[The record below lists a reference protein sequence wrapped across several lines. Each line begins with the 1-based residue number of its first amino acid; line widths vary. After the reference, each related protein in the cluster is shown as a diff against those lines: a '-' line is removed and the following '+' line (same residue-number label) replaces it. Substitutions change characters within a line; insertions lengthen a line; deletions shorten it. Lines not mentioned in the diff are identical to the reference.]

1 MKSLKTLAWVLM
13 LAGLALL
20 TGLVAW
26 RGFGEISAIIA
37 RGGWAM
43 LLLSLFVVPQC
54 AVFAVA
60 WQLLFPPGRAP
71 GFIRAFFAT
80 AVGIYANSLLPVA
93 EIGGEIIKARIAMKG
108 GVSGADAGASVVLDK
123 TVQTITLV
131 AWAIVGILT
140 LLALKASGPTVYAGI
155 AVVAALTVGVAGF
168 IVVQHKGLFGGL
180 AGAGAGVGARLT
192 GSETWVRLAGSARA
206 LDEAIR
212 ELYRHKARIAGS
224 CFIRLAGRVI
234 LVGEIWLA
242 AQLVGHPIG
251 MLEAV
256 ALRSLGLTI
265 RSAAFLVPGG
275 YGVQEGGYVAIGA
288 LIGVPVEIALVLSLA
303 SRIRDIVVGVPAL
316 AIWQLSEGR
325 GLRKR
330 PVTSGT
336 SRATGGDN

>member
-26 RGFGEISAIIA
+26 RGFGEISGIIA

-60 WQLLFPPGRAP
+60 WQLLFPPGHAP
-71 GFIRAFFAT
+71 GFVRAFFAT

-108 GVSGADAGASVVLDK
+108 GTSGADAGASVVLDK

-131 AWAIVGILT
+131 VWAIVGILT

-168 IVVQHKGLFGGL
+168 IVVQHKGLFGGM
-180 AGAGAGVGARLT
+180 AGVGARLT

-212 ELYRHKARIAGS
+212 ELYRHRWRIAGS
-224 CFIRLAGRVI
+224 CVIRLFGRVI

-242 AQLVGHPIG
+242 AQLIGHPIG
-251 MLEAV
+251 VLEAV

-303 SRIRDIVVGVPAL
+303 SRIRDIIVGVPAL

-330 PVTSGT
+330 GGAATSGT
-336 SRATGGDN
+336 SRATGADS

>member
-71 GFIRAFFAT
+71 GFVRAFFAT

-168 IVVQHKGLFGGL
+168 IVVQHKGLFGGM
-180 AGAGAGVGARLT
+180 AGVGARLT

-212 ELYRHKARIAGS
+212 GLYRHRARIAGS
-224 CFIRLAGRVI
+224 CIIRLAGRVI

-242 AQLVGHPIG
+242 AQLIGHPIG
-251 MLEAV
+251 VLEAV

-330 PVTSGT
+330 RGTATSGT

>member
-26 RGFGEISAIIA
+26 HGFGEVSAIIA

-71 GFIRAFFAT
+71 GFARAFYAT
-80 AVGIYANSLLPVA
+80 GVGIYANSLLPVA
-93 EIGGEIIKARIAMKG
+93 EIGGEVIKARIAMKG
-108 GVSGADAGASVVLDK
+108 GASGADAGASVVLDK

-140 LLALKASGPTVYAGI
+140 LLALKAGGPTVYAGI

-168 IVVQHKGLFGGL
+168 IVVQHKGMFGGM
-180 AGAGAGVGARLT
+180 AGVGARLT

-206 LDEAIR
+206 LDDAIR
-212 ELYRHKARIAGS
+212 ALYRHRGRIAGS
-224 CFIRLAGRVI
+224 CIVRLAGRVI

-242 AQLVGHPIG
+242 AQLIGHPIG
-251 MLEAV
+251 VLEAV

-288 LIGVPVEIALVLSLA
+288 LIGIPAEIALVLSLA

-330 PVTSGT
+330 PATSET
-336 SRATGGDN
+336 SRATGGDS